1 MGCTN
6 TNFEINNQKIP
17 DKEFFQKLHSTHTTP
32 DRSFSKHSTIS
43 NAPRSD
49 NDLIN
54 QAIELIILDKTK
66 YSELSNND
74 LVIQINKI
82 ANLYEEK
89 KTNLNLLT
97 NKNNYNLNSSKPSKL
112 INNNSFES
120 DIEKICLEMNLTYI
134 SGTLAFDIINR
145 NLPSMQLETFSKVLK
160 SIFHILMEKCI
171 NELDKRKLI
180 FGFVFTL
187 RENNDLN
194 KQNMTEDY
202 KNYMKENG
210 YKKKIMDGIKVA
222 GVRDENSSEE
232 LSNFFINFHKS
243 LYIEIKNIG
252 NLISEMK
259 PSLFFL
265 SQMLLNFLSDK
276 NIPITPHVLSEYI
289 ITAEEKIIS

>member
-171 NELDKRKLI
+171 N
-180 FGFVFTL
+180 
-187 RENNDLN
+187 
-194 KQNMTEDY
+194 
-202 KNYMKENG
+202 
-210 YKKKIMDGIKVA
+210 
-222 GVRDENSSEE
+222 
-232 LSNFFINFHKS
+232 
-243 LYIEIKNIG
+243 
-252 NLISEMK
+252 
-259 PSLFFL
+259 
-265 SQMLLNFLSDK
+265 
-276 NIPITPHVLSEYI
+276 
-289 ITAEEKIIS
+289 